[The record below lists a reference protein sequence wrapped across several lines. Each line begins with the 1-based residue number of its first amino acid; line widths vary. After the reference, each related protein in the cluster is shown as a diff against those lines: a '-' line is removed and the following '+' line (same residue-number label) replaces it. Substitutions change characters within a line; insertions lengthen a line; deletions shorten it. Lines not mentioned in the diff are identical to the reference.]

1 MIYRDC
7 TNFKE
12 DKLHEECGVFGVFNA
27 GDRDVRNDTY
37 FALYALQHRGQE
49 SCGIAVNE
57 DGVIYGKRGNGLVSD
72 VIDRRFLEALP
83 NGKMAIGH
91 CLYGKRGNFNHNNA
105 QPLVIEH
112 IKGGMAISNNGGLI
126 NAFEVRAELEMQ
138 GAIFHTSSNAEVIA
152 YTITRAR
159 LESSSI
165 EKAVV
170 KAMERLK
177 GSYSFCLMSPRK
189 LIGVRDP
196 LGIRPLC
203 LGKLGDSYFFASE
216 SCAFNSIGAELLRDV
231 EPGEIVIISDDG
243 IRSIK
248 THCGKK
254 SSVCI
259 FEYIYFA
266 RPDSVVDGASVHMA
280 RRNAGKFLAIDHPA
294 QADVVVGVPDTG
306 IDAAIGYAEQSGI
319 PYGIGFL
326 KNKYIG
332 RTFIENFSGDREL
345 GVKIKLNPIP
355 NVVNGK
361 RVLLVDDSIVR
372 GTTIAGIVK
381 RLRDSGA
388 KEVHARL
395 SAPPFLYPC
404 YYGTDIKS
412 SEDLIAY
419 NHSIEEIAEIL
430 NVDSIGYLGL
440 DRLSEICDGLKC
452 GICDACF
459 TGFYPGGKPEL
470 EQTPKYR
477 RKLIAD

>member
-1 MIYRDC
+1 MNYS
-7 TNFKE
+7 E

-27 GDRDVRNDTY
+27 GGRDVRADTY

-72 VIDRRFLEALP
+72 VIDRAFLDALP

-112 IKGGMAISNNGGLI
+112 IKGGMAISNNGGLV
-126 NAFEVRAELEMQ
+126 NSFELRSELEMQ

-152 YTITRAR
+152 YMVTRAR
-159 LESSSI
+159 LETGSI
-165 EKAVV
+165 EDAIV
-170 KAMERLK
+170 KTMERLK

-203 LGKLGDSYFFASE
+203 LGKLGDSYFLATE
-216 SCAFNSIGAELLRDV
+216 SCALYSIGAELIRDI
-231 EPGEIVIISDDG
+231 EPGEIVVISDEG
-243 IRSIK
+243 VKSIK
-248 THCGKK
+248 THCGKE
-254 SSVCI
+254 SHICI

-266 RPDSVVDGASVHMA
+266 RPDSVVDGASVHLA
-280 RRNAGKFLAIDHPA
+280 RRNAGKFLAIDHPVD
-294 QADVVVGVPDTG
+294 ADVVIGVPDSG

-319 PYGIGFL
+319 PYGMGFL

-332 RTFIENFSGDREL
+332 RTFIENLASDREI
-345 GVKIKLNPIP
+345 GVKIKLNPIS

-361 RVLLVDDSIVR
+361 KVLIVDDSIVR

-381 RLRDSGA
+381 RLRDAGA

-412 SEDLIAY
+412 SKDLIAY
-419 NHSIEEIAEIL
+419 NHSIEEIKEIL
-430 NVDSIGYLGL
+430 DVDSIGYLKL
-440 DRLSEICDGLKC
+440 DRLGQICDGLKC

-459 TGFYPGGKPEL
+459 TGVYPCGVPES